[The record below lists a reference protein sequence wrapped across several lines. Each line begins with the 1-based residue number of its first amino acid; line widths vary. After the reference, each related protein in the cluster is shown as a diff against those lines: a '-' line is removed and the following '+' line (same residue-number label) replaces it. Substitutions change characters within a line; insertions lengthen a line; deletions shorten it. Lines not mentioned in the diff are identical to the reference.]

1 MKPEIRLMGT
11 RSVLIDLPDTQT
23 VMKWHAHLHAHPLD
37 GQIEVIAA
45 ANTLLF
51 KADSRRTADIALHT
65 LRALQPPEVRGQ
77 KNKTV
82 DIDVVYSGEDLED
95 VANLYDMSAQ
105 ALIDYHTGE
114 EWTAAFG
121 GFAPGFVYCTS
132 ATHSWETPRK
142 PSPRTHVPA
151 GSVALAG
158 PYSAVYPIDS
168 PGGWQL
174 IGTTPT
180 AVWDETLNPPNLIRP
195 GDTVRYRAVTEHIEV
210 KPRTTSAFSSHH
222 SPQHGTPVATVTEV
236 GLQTLFQ
243 DLGRVGHGD
252 VGVSTSG
259 ALDCGAAR
267 QANRIVGNS
276 SSATVIECLFGGF
289 TFCADVDLTCAV
301 TGAHAPL
308 TINGQSA
315 PLRTPIVVPAGA
327 TLSIG
332 APTSGARNYVAF
344 RGGCVA
350 PSVMGST
357 SSDTLSKLGPDPIV
371 AGQKL
376 SVETRSVP
384 SAVGV
389 AEPST
394 LPARLDSVT
403 LRAVPGP
410 RAHWCAPGELE
421 TLTTQSWTVSPT
433 SNRIALRLAH
443 EEDGRTLKRAEGK
456 GELASEGMVSGA
468 IQVPPEGQPVL
479 FLADHPVTGGYPVIA
494 TVVAEDLDI
503 AAQLSPGAHIHF
515 DLVDIPGET
524 A

>member
-1 MKPEIRLMGT
+1 MTPEFRLMGT

-23 VMKWHAHLHAHPLD
+23 VMRWHAHLNAHPLD

-51 KADSRRTADIALHT
+51 KADTRRALDAAFNT
-65 LRALQPPEVRGQ
+65 LRTLQPPEVQ
-77 KNKTV
+77 ADENKTA
-82 DIDVVYSGEDLED
+82 DIDVVYSGEDLEEA
-95 VANLYDMSAQ
+95 ANMYGMSPQ
-105 ALIDYHTGE
+105 ALIDYHTSE

-132 ATHSWETPRK
+132 ASQSWDTPRK
-142 PSPRTHVPA
+142 SSPRPQVPA

-180 AVWDETLNPPNLIRP
+180 PVWDETQNPPNLIHP
-195 GDTVRYRAVTEHIEV
+195 GDTVRYRAVTEHIDV
-210 KPRTTSAFSSHH
+210 KAGTTSANSSGH
-222 SPQHGTPVATVTEV
+222 SPHPGEPVATVTEV
-236 GLQTLFQ
+236 GLQALFQ

-259 ALDCGAAR
+259 ALDRGAAR

-289 TFCADVDLTCAV
+289 SFCADVDVTCAV
-301 TGAHAPL
+301 TGAQAPL
-308 TINGQSA
+308 KIDGQPA
-315 PLRTPIVVPAGA
+315 PLRTPVVVPAGA
-327 TLSIG
+327 KLSVG
-332 APTSGARNYVAF
+332 APTCGARNYVAV
-344 RGGCVA
+344 RGGFA
-350 PSVMGST
+350 TPTVMGS
-357 SSDTLSKLGPDPIV
+357 SASDTLSKLGPDPIV
-371 AGQKL
+371 AGQAL
-376 SVETRSVP
+376 SVRTGAVP
-384 SAVGV
+384 AAVGES
-389 AEPST
+389 EPST
-394 LPARLDSVT
+394 LPENLESVT

-410 RAHWCAPGELE
+410 RAHWCAPGELD
-421 TLTTQSWTVSPT
+421 TLASQTWTVSST
-433 SNRIALRLAH
+433 SNRIALRLAPS
-443 EEDGRTLKRAEGK
+443 EDGRVLRRAEGK

-494 TVVAEDLDI
+494 TVVAEDLDL
-503 AAQLSPGAHIHF
+503 AAQLPPGTHVHF
-515 DLVDIPGET
+515 DLVDVPGDAT
-524 A
+524 

>member
-1 MKPEIRLMGT
+1 MNPEIRLMGT
-11 RSVLIDLPDTQT
+11 RSILIDLPDTKT
-23 VMKWHAHLHAHPLD
+23 VMKWHAHLSAHPLD

-51 KADSRRTADIALHT
+51 KADTRRALDAAFNT
-65 LRALQPPEVRGQ
+65 LRSLQPPEVREQ
-77 KNKTV
+77 ENKTV
-82 DIDVVYSGEDLED
+82 EIDVVYSGEDLEEA
-95 VANLYDMSAQ
+95 ANLYGMSPQ
-105 ALIDYHTGE
+105 ALIDFHTSE

-132 ATHSWETPRK
+132 ATQSWDTPRK
-142 PSPRTHVPA
+142 DSPRTQVPV
-151 GSVALAG
+151 GSIALAG

-180 AVWDETLNPPNLIRP
+180 SVWDETQNPPNLIHP
-195 GDTVRYRAVTEHIEV
+195 GDTVRYRAVTEHINV
-210 KPRTTSAFSSHH
+210 KPPITSAV
-222 SPQHGTPVATVTEV
+222 SPHPGEPVATVTEV
-236 GLQTLFQ
+236 GLQALFQ

-259 ALDCGAAR
+259 ALDRGAAR

-289 TFCADVDLTCAV
+289 SFCADVDVTCAV
-301 TGAHAPL
+301 TGAQAPL
-308 TINGQSA
+308 TVDGQPT
-315 PLRTPIVVPAGA
+315 PLRTPVVVPAGA
-327 TLSIG
+327 KLSVG
-332 APTSGARNYVAF
+332 APTCGARNYVAV
-344 RGGCVA
+344 RGGFA
-350 PSVMGST
+350 TSTVMGSSAT
-357 SSDTLSKLGPDPIV
+357 DTLSKLGPGPIV
-371 AGQKL
+371 SGQKL
-376 SVETRSVP
+376 SVETDSVP
-384 SAVGV
+384 AAVGE

-394 LPARLDSVT
+394 LPEKLESVT

-410 RAHWCAPGELE
+410 RAHWCAPGELD
-421 TLTTQSWTVSPT
+421 TLTAQTWTVSPT
-433 SNRIALRLAH
+433 SNRIALRLSPD
-443 EEDGRTLKRAEGK
+443 ENGRALKRAEDK

-494 TVVAEDLDI
+494 TVVAEDLDL
-503 AAQLSPGAHIHF
+503 AAQLPPGTRVHF
-515 DLVDIPGET
+515 DLVDVPGDS